1 MGRKRNSTSRY
12 RLRLGLL
19 IATIGA
25 LLVPAG
31 IGTAGADGNNTCKFD
46 TFPTAPGGS
55 SELAVGCFITS
66 AIGGAGNKYII
77 EDYAQAHWHQGS
89 ARSAVVDTPNA
100 AGGAQGTCI
109 ASASAHFLAVDIN
122 NPVSG
127 PGIPSNAFI
136 NAIGP
141 AASGV
146 PACVLGEAR
155 ISANLPAGTVAA
167 SAPLLIE
174 NSDARTITDATF
186 SGTAV
191 TSATGHF
198 CKSGLPNCGTKTDVG
213 KTLQGTRV
221 GHLVTITAVT
231 SNTAAT
237 ISAAAVACP
246 SGVSAANCAQLSLS
260 LPVAAPAAVTRQI
273 KDATFVAPN
282 KVCSATAGFTA
293 TDVQLPITSTLV
305 TGTAPQKFPAN
316 DYITAV
322 AAGGCP
328 AGTTG
333 VTLKTNFLA
342 GTNGNVVIG
351 APNASAPADGTVIAS
366 LNSELSVN
374 PSLAAGLPACSSG
387 ILTGSALAGAWHNPG
402 SFDASAL
409 GSATAVTQQ
418 TPTAPPALGPIIGQI
433 DYVTGQVNFAA
444 YVVKVKAS
452 TPHESLAA
460 AHYDIYFPLLLTGT
474 AVCPNTT
481 GVAST
486 FRFSG
491 QSLASQIAGAP
502 GDVRGITDF
511 PTGTKS
517 VTSVE
522 HIYSGTTQKLA
533 VTSTACA
540 LKYPPTNGYAC
551 GGN

>member
-31 IGTAGADGNNTCKFD
+31 ISTAGADGNNTCKFD

-66 AIGGAGNKYII
+66 AVGGAGNKYVI
-77 EDYAQAHWHQGS
+77 EDYTQAHWHQGS
-89 ARSAVVDTPNA
+89 ARKAVVDTPNA
-100 AGGAQGTCI
+100 VGGAQGTCI
-109 ASASAHFLAVDIN
+109 ASASAHFLAADVN

-127 PGIPSNAFI
+127 PGIPSNTFI
-136 NAIGP
+136 NAVGP
-141 AASGV
+141 TASGV

-186 SGTAV
+186 SGTAL

-221 GHLVTITAVT
+221 GHLVTITAVA

-237 ISAAAVACP
+237 LAAASGACP
-246 SGVSAANCAQLSLS
+246 SGVSAPNCAQLSLN
-260 LPVAAPAAVTRQI
+260 LPVASPAAVTRQI

-316 DYITAV
+316 DYVTAV
-322 AAGGCP
+322 AAGCP
-328 AGTTG
+328 AGSTG
-333 VTLKTNFLA
+333 VTVKTNFVA

-374 PSLAAGLPACSSG
+374 PSLAPGVPACSSG
-387 ILTGSALAGAWHNPG
+387 ILTGSSLSGEWHNPG
-402 SFDASAL
+402 TFDAGAL
-409 GSATAVTQQ
+409 GSPTDVTQQ
-418 TPTAPPALGPIIGQI
+418 TATAPPALGPIIGQI
-433 DYVTGQVNFAA
+433 DYVTGQANLAA

-452 TPHESLAA
+452 TPHETLAA
-460 AHYDIYFPLLLTGT
+460 AHYDVYFPLLLTGT
-474 AVCPNTT
+474 AVCPGTA

-491 QSLASQIAGAP
+491 QSLASQIAGTP

-511 PTGTKS
+511 PTGSKS
-517 VTSVE
+517 GTAVE
-522 HIYSGTTQKLA
+522 HIYQSQTQKLV
-533 VTSTACA
+533 VTSTPCVI
-540 LKYPPTNGYAC
+540 KYPPVNGYTC